1 MDFDEPVDQ
10 NRASFFLDISL
21 LIHICAVWLCKS
33 LSGLHVPLDVATEL
47 TDMVDVIQSLAVNDV
62 DS

>member
-21 LIHICAVWLCKS
+21 LIHICAVWLCES
-33 LSGLHVPLDVATEL
+33 LSGLHMPLDVATEL
-47 TDMVDVIQSLAVNDV
+47 TDMIDVIQSLAVNNV